1 MDVDPLWFKKNM
13 KYVSREEMGLTSG
26 ICLASRGSRVYY
38 KENLET
44 SEIGTSLIF
53 SFGAPVLEPDRPGTV
68 RWPQPLKPWFFGDC
82 IG

>member
-53 SFGAPVLEPDRPGTV
+53 SFGLRYWNQIDLEQCDGRSH
-68 RWPQPLKPWFFGDC
+68 
-82 IG
+82 